1 MNKSQSIYVVLA
13 LILLSCSTK
22 TEEKKG
28 LAKYQKNELNALQ
41 VILKNDCLQCHS
53 LEDRVVGPPYLDIS
67 RRYKEQPQ
75 IKNTL
80 ATKIREGGGGLWY
93 GGMMSGHPLLKKSDV
108 NKIVTWILSLDD
120 KHNNFDSELSGNV
133 LEEQLQKEA
142 IVETSQKGIL
152 AEVFTMENP
161 VTNFTSIDKS
171 SKPDYSG
178 FVKQISLVPDESFT
192 LVKPPYL
199 LKFSGNVKISKK
211 GKYFFRLQKT
221 GSGQVFLDNKSIISN
236 TENDHEIALD
246 MEPGKHPFIVYYSGL
261 GQNDQFS
268 FSWIKPGDEYYSL
281 ISVD

>member
-1 MNKSQSIYVVLA
+1 
-13 LILLSCSTK
+13 LSCSSK
-22 TEEKKG
+22 TENKKG
-28 LAKYQKNELNALQ
+28 LAKYQKRELNALQ

-80 ATKIREGGGGLWY
+80 ANKIREGGGGLWY
-93 GGMMSGHPLLKKSDV
+93 GGMMSGHPLLKKSNV

-120 KHNNFDSELSGNV
+120 KHNKFDNQLSRNQI
-133 LEEQLQKEA
+133 EQSLM
-142 IVETSQKGIL
+142 KGTINENGKQAIL
-152 AEVFTMENP
+152 AEAFALENP
-161 VTNFTSIDKS
+161 ITNFSSIEK
-171 SKPDYSG
+171 SKPDYSALI
-178 FVKQISLVPDESFT
+178 KQISLSKDETFS
-192 LVKPPYL
+192 LVKAPYV
-199 LKFSGNVKISKK
+199 LKFSGDLEILKK
-211 GKYFFRLQKT
+211 GKYFFRLQKS

-246 MEPGKHPFIVYYSGL
+246 MEIGKHPFIVYYSGI

-281 ISVD
+281 ISFD

>member
-1 MNKSQSIYVVLA
+1 MKKL
-13 LILLSCSTK
+13 LILYITISVLFLSCSSK
-22 TEEKKG
+22 TEKKKG
-28 LAKYQKNELNALQ
+28 LAKYQKSELNALQ

-80 ATKIREGGGGLWY
+80 ANKIREGGGGLWY
-93 GGMMSGHPLLKKSDV
+93 GGMMSGHPLLKKSNV

-120 KHNNFDSELSGNV
+120 KHSKFDNQLSGNQ
-133 LEEQLQKEA
+133 LEQLLLEGITNENDKHGIMAEA
-142 IVETSQKGIL
+142 FAL
-152 AEVFTMENP
+152 ENP
-161 VTNFTSIDKS
+161 VTNFSSIGK
-171 SKPDYSG
+171 SKPDYSALINR
-178 FVKQISLVPDESFT
+178 ISLSKDEPFN
-192 LVKPPYL
+192 LVKPPYV
-199 LKFSGNVKISKK
+199 LKFSGDLEISKN
-211 GKYFFRLQKT
+211 GKYFFRLQKS

-246 MEPGKHPFIVYYSGL
+246 MEPGKHPFTVFYSGL

>member
-1 MNKSQSIYVVLA
+1 M
-13 LILLSCSTK
+13 SCSSK
-22 TEEKKG
+22 TENKKG
-28 LAKYQKNELNALQ
+28 LAKYQKRELNALQ

-80 ATKIREGGGGLWY
+80 ANKIREGGGGLWY
-93 GGMMSGHPLLKKSDV
+93 GGMMSGHPLLKKSNV

-120 KHNNFDSELSGNV
+120 KHNKFDNQLSRNQ
-133 LEEQLQKEA
+133 LEQLLM
-142 IVETSQKGIL
+142 KGTINENGKQAIL
-152 AEVFTMENP
+152 AEAFALENP
-161 VTNFTSIDKS
+161 ITNFSSIVK
-171 SKPDYSG
+171 SKPDYSALI
-178 FVKQISLVPDESFT
+178 KQISLSKDETFS
-192 LVKPPYL
+192 LVKAPYV
-199 LKFSGNVKISKK
+199 LKFSGDLEILKK
-211 GKYFFRLQKT
+211 GKYFFRLQKS

-246 MEPGKHPFIVYYSGL
+246 MEIGKHPFIVYYSGI

-281 ISVD
+281 ISFD

>member
-1 MNKSQSIYVVLA
+1 MKNSLLYYITLF
-13 LILLSCSTK
+13 IFILSCSSK
-22 TEEKKG
+22 TENKKG
-28 LAKYQKNELNALQ
+28 LAKYQKRELNALQ

-80 ATKIREGGGGLWY
+80 ANKIREGGGGLWY
-93 GGMMSGHPLLKKSDV
+93 GGMMSGHPLLKKSNV

-120 KHNNFDSELSGNV
+120 KHNKFDNQLSRNQ
-133 LEEQLQKEA
+133 LEQLLM
-142 IVETSQKGIL
+142 KGTINENGKQAIL
-152 AEVFTMENP
+152 AEAFALENP
-161 VTNFTSIDKS
+161 ITNFSSIVK
-171 SKPDYSG
+171 SKPDYSALI
-178 FVKQISLVPDESFT
+178 KQISLSKDETFS
-192 LVKPPYL
+192 LVKAPYV
-199 LKFSGNVKISKK
+199 LKFSGDLEILKK
-211 GKYFFRLQKT
+211 GKYFFRLQKS

-246 MEPGKHPFIVYYSGL
+246 MEIGKHPFIVYYSGI

-281 ISVD
+281 ISFD

>member
-1 MNKSQSIYVVLA
+1 MKNSLLYYITLF
-13 LILLSCSTK
+13 IFILSCSSK
-22 TEEKKG
+22 TENKKG
-28 LAKYQKNELNALQ
+28 LAKYQKRELNALQ

-80 ATKIREGGGGLWY
+80 ANKIREGGGGLWY
-93 GGMMSGHPLLKKSDV
+93 GGMMSGHPLLKKSNV

-120 KHNNFDSELSGNV
+120 KHNKFDNQLSRNQ
-133 LEEQLQKEA
+133 LEQLLM
-142 IVETSQKGIL
+142 KGTINENGKQAIL
-152 AEVFTMENP
+152 AEAFALENP
-161 VTNFTSIDKS
+161 ITNFSSIEK
-171 SKPDYSG
+171 SKPDYSALI
-178 FVKQISLVPDESFT
+178 KQISLSKDETFS
-192 LVKPPYL
+192 LVKAPYV
-199 LKFSGNVKISKK
+199 LKFSGDLEILKK
-211 GKYFFRLQKT
+211 GKYFFRLQKS

-246 MEPGKHPFIVYYSGL
+246 MEIGKHPFIVYYSGI

-281 ISVD
+281 ISFD